1 MCSVF
6 STTLSKSMLL
16 DLILKVYM
24 HIFDEIIIVLIDIST
39 NVIEEKTL
47 VIMVWHLMLF
57 KIQQL
62 LLGFIIFV
70 KYIIKCRP
78 MHVLLIIASFSCFI
92 INTVLTYPWTVVIL
106 KICCIFN
113 SEIFNTFGTGSL
125 SIVCMEK
132 MNKIASKRRSWK
144 SDNNCSNSFIF
155 NVYNCYSWICHIREQ
170 FTRELIY

>member
-16 DLILKVYM
+16 DLILKVYI
-24 HIFDEIIIVLIDIST
+24 HIFDEIIIVLLDIST

-113 SEIFNTFGTGSL
+113 SQWIKE
-125 SIVCMEK
+125 

-155 NVYNCYSWICHIREQ
+155 NVYDCYSWICHIRAQ
-170 FTRELIY
+170 FTGELIY